1 MESWCPFHTVT
12 FSYSRYPSLTI
23 KRYIHWAELYTT
35 HNSLFQTRSSHLN
48 NKKAKIGNWHQN
60 NKFQTST
67 DLMIGK
73 EKISGLKH
81 FLLGGWKAITGI
93 KAIVLHAADLGS
105 IYSITYGPIALLSMA
120 KRERKIIKFKKK
132 ALSFLFC
139 LWGSWP
145 FLCWSINT
153 GL

>member
-1 MESWCPFHTVT
+1 
-12 FSYSRYPSLTI
+12 
-23 KRYIHWAELYTT
+23 
-35 HNSLFQTRSSHLN
+35 
-48 NKKAKIGNWHQN
+48 
-60 NKFQTST
+60 
-67 DLMIGK
+67 MIGK

-132 ALSFLFC
+132 HYLFFFVYGGVDPSC
-139 LWGSWP
+139 VGQ
-145 FLCWSINT
+145 
-153 GL
+153 